1 MRVNR
6 FQWGWLVWVML
17 GLAAC
22 AAPTPAPFRPTPGA
36 DGVVLQDD
44 FSNVQSGWDRHA
56 GADITTDY
64 DNGQYLIAVETTEH
78 DAWGLAGLDLND
90 MQISAEARYAGGP
103 VNNSFGVLCRF
114 TRSGADNNFYFF
126 IISSDGYYA
135 MGKVLKNAYSYLNP
149 AKDYEALTAIPT
161 NTEAVHKLQAT
172 CQGSRMSFIVN
183 GAPAGEFEDNDLPH
197 GDAGLIAGTLNEG
210 GVKIHFDNVVVKQ
223 P

>member
-56 GADITTDY
+56 GTDITTDY

-172 CQGSRMSFIVN
+172 CQGSRMAFIVN